1 MPSMT
6 MNLSTEPAP
15 HLHSS
20 KTDAGIMR
28 DVIAALLFPA
38 AAAVCLFGARA
49 LVMCVTGVVSAV
61 LFEAAYQKAAG
72 KEITVRDYSAAVTGL
87 LVALS
92 LPVTA
97 PLWAIIL
104 GNAFAIIVIKQLSG
118 GLGRNILNPA
128 VGARVMLKIFFEPRI
143 TQWVMPGT
151 DAVST
156 ATPLEYIGHFSRS
169 LSPELPPLED
179 LFWGYIGGEI
189 GTTSKLFIILGFG
202 YLACRKI
209 IDPKAPMAVMLGVA
223 AIILPY
229 SGFNLTFTA
238 YHALSGA
245 LLFAAV
251 YMVTDYSSGPMK
263 VKAKILFAFLV
274 GVLTAALRIVL
285 DLPGGIG
292 IAILIMN
299 LFANALDK
307 ICTPRVVGCR
317 EKEPVQNLRQPR
329 Q

>member
-1 MPSMT
+1 

-15 HLHSS
+15 HLLSS
-20 KTDAGIMR
+20 KTDASIMR
-28 DVIAALLFPA
+28 DVIVALLFPA
-38 AAAVCLFGARA
+38 AAAVCLFGTRA
-49 LVMCVTGVVSAV
+49 LVMCAVGIGSSV
-61 LFEAAYQKAAG
+61 LFEAAYQKVAG
-72 KEITVRDYSAAVTGL
+72 RKITVSDYSAAVTGL

-97 PLWAIIL
+97 PLWTIIL
-104 GNAFAIIVIKQLSG
+104 GNAFAIIVIKQFSG
-118 GLGRNILNPA
+118 GLGHNVLNPA

-143 TQWVMPGT
+143 TRWVMPGT

-169 LSPELPPLED
+169 LSAELPPLD
-179 LFWGYIGGEI
+179 HLFWGYIGGEI
-189 GTTSKLFIILGFG
+189 GTTSKLFIILGFT
-202 YLACRKI
+202 YLASRKAV
-209 IDPKAPMAVMLGVA
+209 DPRVPLAAILGVA
-223 AIILPY
+223 AIIFPY

-245 LLFAAV
+245 LIFAAV

-263 VKAKILFAFLV
+263 IKAKILFAFLV
-274 GVLTAALRIVL
+274 GVLTAALRIIL

-299 LFANALDK
+299 LFAGALDK
-307 ICTPRVVGCR
+307 IATPRVVGYR
-317 EKEPVQNLRQPR
+317 KKEPVQNLRQPKR
-329 Q
+329 